1 MNVST
6 LGEFVAPRVRSKR
19 LQRLRLYTEL
29 LAVDCLAIIA
39 AFVTAHA
46 LHAGPR
52 TFDGWQLSLMVLT
65 GYLGIALAA
74 EVYNATVFT
83 NPKLSLK
90 RSATALVYALVA
102 VVFLTYIAHASQEIS
117 RVDFA
122 IGSPLALLFLVVG
135 RLLFVEHGLRR
146 LEGSLYNELLI
157 VDGVD
162 APGLA
167 WAHRINARTMGLLP
181 DLSDPVML
189 HRIGDVLAGFDRVI
203 VSCDDDR
210 RHAWTTLLRGAN
222 IDGELLV
229 QDRNYADVIGI
240 GRVGAQSTHIVSR
253 GPLSMSN
260 RAAKRLLDL
269 AMTVP
274 TIIALSPLLAIVALM
289 IKLDSPGPVFFRQ
302 DRVGRRNQ
310 LFKIVKFRTMRHEE
324 SDAAGNRSAS
334 RTDDRITRV
343 GRFLRRTSLDEL
355 PQLFNVLEGD
365 MSLVGPRPHALGS
378 LAGDQLFWEISH
390 QYWVRHALK
399 PGITGLAQVRGHRGA
414 TEKREDLER
423 RLAADLEYLDQ
434 WSISRDLRILA
445 STVVVMVHRNAY

>member
-6 LGEFVAPRVRSKR
+6 LGDFVAPRVRSKR
-19 LQRLRLYTEL
+19 LQRLRLYAEL
-29 LAVDCLAIIA
+29 LAVDCVAIIA
-39 AFVTAHA
+39 AFVTANN

-74 EVYNATVFT
+74 EVYNASVFT

-102 VVFLTYIAHASQEIS
+102 VVFLTYIAHASQQIS
-117 RVDFA
+117 RIDFA
-122 IGSPLALLFLVVG
+122 VGSPLALLFLVVG
-135 RLLFVEHGLRR
+135 RSLFVVHGLRR

-157 VDGVD
+157 IDGVE
-162 APGLA
+162 APGLV
-167 WAHRINARTMGLLP
+167 WAHRINARAMGLLP
-181 DLSDPVML
+181 DLGDPVML
-189 HRIGDVLAGFDRVI
+189 HRIGDILAGFDRVI

-210 RHAWTTLLRGAN
+210 RHAWSTLLRGAN
-222 IDGELLV
+222 IDGELLLH
-229 QDRNYADVIGI
+229 DRNYADVIGI
-240 GRVGAQSTHIVSR
+240 GRAGGQSTHVVSR
-253 GPLSMSN
+253 GPLSASN
-260 RAAKRLLDL
+260 RAAKRVLDL
-269 AMTVP
+269 AVTVP
-274 TIIALSPLLAIVALM
+274 AIIALSPLLAIIAVM
-289 IKLDSPGPVFFRQ
+289 IKVDSRGPIFFRQ

-334 RTDDRITRV
+334 RADDRITRI
-343 GRFLRRTSLDEL
+343 GRLLRRTSLDEL

-390 QYWVRHALK
+390 EYWVRHALK

-434 WSISRDLRILA
+434 WSISRDVRILA
-445 STVVVMVHRNAY
+445 STIVVMVHRNAY